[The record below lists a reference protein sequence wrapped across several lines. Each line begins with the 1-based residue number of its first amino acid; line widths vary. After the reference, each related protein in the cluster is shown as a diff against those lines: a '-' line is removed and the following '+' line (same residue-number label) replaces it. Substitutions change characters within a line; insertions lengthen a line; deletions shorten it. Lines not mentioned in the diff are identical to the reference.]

1 MVKAAYGFPSATP
14 GVAFSRDHLKK
25 PWTEVCTT
33 ASRHIHRVTMYY
45 TGGTSAKFYAC
56 KRLTAFWACASLP
69 VGAIQGLSEGGT
81 IPFTA
86 FLLYVGQLNTL
97 IEQTGWVARIV
108 LGMLL
113 FFSLFSWALIFQKL
127 MMFGRIN
134 RQTSLFLRVFRA
146 NRTLPDPRQ
155 MGDGRSPLESEYAA
169 GFREL
174 ESQVRTGN
182 PPGKLTSLNAV
193 TVSMQLAAAEEV
205 RRAES
210 YMPWLATT
218 GSVTPFIGLFG
229 TVWGVMDAFTGL
241 GTAGAASLRAV
252 APGIA
257 EALIT
262 TAAGL
267 FTAVPAV
274 IAYNHFVH
282 DIRELSARMDSFALE
297 VSAVVEKLYP
307 SQRG

>member
-1 MVKAAYGFPSATP
+1 LPI
-14 GVAFSRDHLKK
+14 GVIDRLPEGETIHL
-25 PWTEVCTT
+25 
-33 ASRHIHRVTMYY
+33 
-45 TGGTSAKFYAC
+45 F
-56 KRLTAFWACASLP
+56 
-69 VGAIQGLSEGGT
+69 
-81 IPFTA
+81 A
-86 FLLYVGQLNTL
+86 FLVYAGQLDTL
-97 IEQTGWVARIV
+97 IQQTGWVARIV

-127 MMFGRIN
+127 ATFSRIN
-134 RQTSLFLRVFRA
+134 RQTSLFLRIFRA

-155 MGDGRSPLESEYAA
+155 MGGGGSPLESVYGA
-169 GFREL
+169 GFREI
-174 ESQVRTGN
+174 ESQVRGGN
-182 PPGKLTSLNAV
+182 PHGKITSLNAV
-193 TVSMQLAAAEEV
+193 TVSMQLAAGEEV
-205 RRAES
+205 RRVER

-274 IAYNHFVH
+274 IAYNHFLH
-282 DIRELSARMDSFALE
+282 DIRDLSARMDSFALE
-297 VSAVVEKLYP
+297 VTAVVEKMYS